1 MGEHLSIARQ
11 PILPVKVNAEGA
23 ALDLADNARVC
34 RNTRHTR
41 LCMRMC
47 VRACACVCVCACA
60 CVCVCVCRCLS
71 IRKRPIEGFV

>member
-47 VRACACVCVCACA
+47 VRVY
-60 CVCVCVCRCLS
+60 VCVCVCRCLS